1 VYPGIFKAIT
11 QYRIKV
17 ITEEMKITVAEAI
30 AGSIEGQ
37 PTRNYIIPDSLDR
50 DVAIRIAKAL
60 GKIAIKNKAK
70 SVV

>member
-1 VYPGIFKAIT
+1 
-11 QYRIKV
+11 V

-30 AGSIEGQ
+30 AGSIEGV

-60 GKIAIKNKAK
+60 GKIANKDKDKAK
-70 SVV
+70 SLV